1 MPAHKPADPPTGLSP
16 QDWETQLEAAAVD
29 AERLAGL
36 LERLKAEMEQERTW
50 LHENPTPGGV
60 FKALF
65 RFFGSG
71 DADLER
77 LGETL
82 RDELA
87 AERRLRRR
95 YRSWLPGEAP
105 TERLLP
111 YLKGF
116 GGEIRRAP
124 DGLQF
129 PGFLKFKGLQHNDVH
144 QAFAF
149 FLDARFPGRDPA
161 NFHLSFEPARGE
173 LVIERVYKKELPRP
187 PRGPSAARAVLAE
200 LTRDITSGPQAV
212 RLLVVDNAANLDTRQ
227 ALLRVERESGRVRYR
242 VRPDAVVERTPLGHL
257 MRAFAGELGLRPGA
271 FRCRV
276 NTFGVLK
283 IELPVEPGGG
293 ACA

>member
-1 MPAHKPADPPTGLSP
+1 MSPSGRADPPTGLSP
-16 QDWETQLEAAAVD
+16 EDWETQLEAAADD
-29 AERLAGL
+29 AGRLAASLG
-36 LERLKAEMEQERTW
+36 RLKTEMEQERSW

-65 RFFGSG
+65 RFFNSG
-71 DADLER
+71 AADLEQ
-77 LGETL
+77 LGATL
-82 RDELA
+82 RAELY

-95 YRSWLPGEAP
+95 YRSWLPDEAP
-105 TERLLP
+105 VDRLLP

-116 GGEIRRAP
+116 GGEIQRAP

-129 PGFLKFKGLQHNDVH
+129 PGFIKFKGLEHNDAH

-161 NFHLSFEPARGE
+161 NFHLSFEPLRGE

-187 PRGPSAARAVLAE
+187 ARGPSAARAVLAE
-200 LTRDITSGPQAV
+200 LARDITPDLRAV
-212 RLLVVDNAANLDTRQ
+212 RLLVVDNAANLETRR
-227 ALLRVERESGRVRYR
+227 ALLRVERESGRARYR
-242 VRPDAVVERTPLGHL
+242 LRPDAAVARTPLGHL

-271 FRCRV
+271 FRLRV
-276 NTFGVLK
+276 NAFGVLK

-293 ACA
+293 TSA